1 VPLRPVSLLIAV
13 ALVAGLAAGCGGP
26 SDGTEGHQSS
36 IPDGRRMPGIG
47 PIGASAKSCD
57 AYTAD
62 AEVLHATGI
71 ACGRARQVLYAWQR
85 EPSCGLPGG
94 TSRGSC
100 QTHSY
105 RCQSVRT
112 ARGLAVSC
120 SRPGRSIA
128 FIAKP

>member
-1 VPLRPVSLLIAV
+1 
-13 ALVAGLAAGCGGP
+13 
-26 SDGTEGHQSS
+26 
-36 IPDGRRMPGIG
+36 MPGIG

-71 ACGRARQVLYAWQR
+71 ACDQARQVLYGWQR
-85 EPSCGLPGG
+85 QPSCALPGG
-94 TSRGSC
+94 ASRGSC
-100 QTHSY
+100 LTRSY

-112 ARGLAVSC
+112 ARGLAISC
-120 SRPGRSIA
+120 SRQGQSIA